1 MTFFNFSKL
10 FRKFVQNK
18 FMIISLVGYMGSGK
32 SHISKILSEK
42 INFSLIDLDKEI
54 CKRNK
59 LTIPEIFEK
68 KGEIYFRKLER
79 ETLEEILA
87 TKENIVLSLGGGTPV
102 YYNNMEIINNNSTSF
117 FLRTS
122 ISTLI
127 ERISKQK
134 EKRPLIANIPDED
147 LPEFIA
153 KHLFERNQFY
163 SKAQFSISTDS
174 KEPEIIMN
182 EIIEKLYL

>member
-1 MTFFNFSKL
+1 
-10 FRKFVQNK
+10 
-18 FMIISLVGYMGSGK
+18 MIISLVGYMGSGK

-42 INFSLIDLDKEI
+42 INFKLIDLDKEI
-54 CKRNK
+54 SRRNK

-79 ETLEEILA
+79 EILEEILA
-87 TKENIVLSLGGGTPV
+87 TEENIVFSLGGGTPV
-102 YYNNMEIINNNSTSF
+102 YYNNMEIINHNSKSV

-122 ISTLI
+122 INTLI

-134 EKRPLIANIPDED
+134 EKRPLIANISDENF
-147 LPEFIA
+147 PEFIA
-153 KHLFERNQFY
+153 KHLFERNAFY
-163 SKAQFSISTDS
+163 SKAQFQIITDS
-174 KEPEIIMN
+174 KEPEEIMN

>member
-1 MTFFNFSKL
+1 
-10 FRKFVQNK
+10 
-18 FMIISLVGYMGSGK
+18 MIISLVGYMGSGK

-42 INFSLIDLDKEI
+42 ISFKLIDLDKEI
-54 CKRNK
+54 SRRNK
-59 LTIPEIFEK
+59 LTIPEIFKK

-87 TKENIVLSLGGGTPV
+87 TEENIVFSLGGGTPV
-102 YYNNMEIINNNSTSF
+102 YYNNMEIINHNSKSI

-122 ISTLI
+122 INTLI

-134 EKRPLIANIPDED
+134 EKRPLIANISDEN

-153 KHLFERNQFY
+153 KHLFERNEFY
-163 SKAQFSISTDS
+163 SKAQFQISTDS
-174 KEPEIIMN
+174 KEPEEIMN

>member
-1 MTFFNFSKL
+1 
-10 FRKFVQNK
+10 
-18 FMIISLVGYMGSGK
+18 MIISLVGYMGCGK

-42 INFSLIDLDKEI
+42 INFKLIDLDKEI
-54 CKRNK
+54 SRRNK

-87 TKENIVLSLGGGTPV
+87 TEENLILSLGGGTPV
-102 YYNNMEIINNNSTSF
+102 YYNNMEIINNNSKSI
-117 FLRTS
+117 FLKAS
-122 ISTLI
+122 IGTLT
-127 ERISKQK
+127 ERLSKQK
-134 EKRPLIANIPDED
+134 EKRPIIANISDEN

-153 KHLFERNQFY
+153 KHLFERNEY
-163 SKAQFSISTDS
+163 YNKAMISVSTDS
-174 KEPEIIMN
+174 REPEDIMN

>member
-1 MTFFNFSKL
+1 
-10 FRKFVQNK
+10 
-18 FMIISLVGYMGSGK
+18 MIISLVGYMGSGK
-32 SHISKILSEK
+32 SHISKILSDK
-42 INFSLIDLDKEI
+42 INFKLIDLDREI
-54 CKRNK
+54 SRRNK

-68 KGEIYFRKLER
+68 RGEIYFRKLER
-79 ETLEEILA
+79 EILEEILA
-87 TKENIVLSLGGGTPV
+87 TEENIVLSLGGGTPV
-102 YYNNMEIINNNSTSF
+102 YYNNMEIINHNSKSV

-122 ISTLI
+122 INILI

-134 EKRPLIANIPDED
+134 EKRPLIAHISDEN

-153 KHLFERNQFY
+153 KHLFERNEFY

-174 KEPEIIMN
+174 KDPEEIMN

>member
-1 MTFFNFSKL
+1 
-10 FRKFVQNK
+10 
-18 FMIISLVGYMGSGK
+18 MIISLVGYMGSGK

-42 INFSLIDLDKEI
+42 LNFKLIDLDKEI
-54 CKRNK
+54 SRRNK

-87 TKENIVLSLGGGTPV
+87 SEENVILSLGGGTPV
-102 YYNNMEIINNNSTSF
+102 YYNNMEIINHNSKSV
-117 FLRTS
+117 FLKAS
-122 ISTLI
+122 VGTLS
-127 ERISKQK
+127 ERLLKQK
-134 EKRPLIANIPDED
+134 EKRPLIAKISDED

-153 KHLFERNQFY
+153 KHLFERNEFY
-163 SKAQFSISTDS
+163 NKAQANVITDN
-174 KEPEIIMN
+174 KTPEVIVD

>member
-1 MTFFNFSKL
+1 
-10 FRKFVQNK
+10 
-18 FMIISLVGYMGSGK
+18 MIISLVGYMGSGK
-32 SHISKILSEK
+32 SHISKILSDK
-42 INFSLIDLDKEI
+42 INFKLIDLDKEI
-54 CKRNK
+54 SRRNK

-87 TKENIVLSLGGGTPV
+87 TQENIVLSLGGGTPV
-102 YYNNMEIINNNSTSF
+102 YYNNMEIINNNSASV
-117 FLRTS
+117 FLRAS
-122 ISTLI
+122 ITTLA

-134 EKRPLIANIPDED
+134 EKRPLIAKIADED

-153 KHLFERNQFY
+153 KHLFERNVYY
-163 SKAQFSISTDS
+163 SKAQLIINTDQ
-174 KEPEIIMN
+174 KNPEDIIQ

>member
-1 MTFFNFSKL
+1 
-10 FRKFVQNK
+10 
-18 FMIISLVGYMGSGK
+18 MGSGK

-42 INFSLIDLDKEI
+42 INFKLIDLDKEI
-54 CKRNK
+54 SRRNK

-87 TKENIVLSLGGGTPV
+87 SEENVILSLGGGTPV
-102 YYNNMEIINNNSTSF
+102 YYNNMEIINLNSKSF
-117 FLRTS
+117 FLRAS
-122 ISTLI
+122 IGTLT

-134 EKRPLIANIPDED
+134 DKRPLIAKISDED

-153 KHLFERNQFY
+153 KHLFERNEY
-163 SKAQFSISTDS
+163 YGKAQFNINTDN
-174 KEPEIIMN
+174 KTPEEIMN